1 MDDPETPEPP
11 GPPRPNSGVVLGLV
25 TLALVLAVGFFY
37 LTNDDRR
44 DRRADAVT
52 QAAASAD
59 EAVQAMGDAARNA
72 ADDLDRTR

>member
-1 MDDPETPEPP
+1 MTDLHRFTPSEPP
-11 GPPRPNSGVVLGLV
+11 RSKSGVVLGV
-25 TLALVLAVGFFY
+25 VALALVLAVGFFY

-59 EAVQAMGDAARNA
+59 EAVQAMGDATRNA
-72 ADDLDRTR
+72 ANDLDRAR

>member
-1 MDDPETPEPP
+1 MDDTETPEPP

-25 TLALVLAVGFFY
+25 ALALVLAVGFFY

-44 DRRADAVT
+44 DRRAEAVT

-72 ADDLDRTR
+72 ADDLDRAR

>member
-1 MDDPETPEPP
+1 MQTAK
-11 GPPRPNSGVVLGLV
+11 RFVSRLTRQ

-44 DRRADAVT
+44 DRRAEAVT

-72 ADDLDRTR
+72 ADDLDRAR

>member
-1 MDDPETPEPP
+1 MDDPEPP
-11 GPPRPNSGVVLGLV
+11 KPPRQPHPNSGVVLGLV
-25 TLALVLAVGFFY
+25 ALALVLAVGFFY

-59 EAVQAMGDAARNA
+59 EAGQAMGDAAQNA
-72 ADDLDRTR
+72 ADDLNRTR

>member
-25 TLALVLAVGFFY
+25 ALALVLAVGFFY

-52 QAAASAD
+52 QAAA
-59 EAVQAMGDAARNA
+59 
-72 ADDLDRTR
+72 

>member
-1 MDDPETPEPP
+1 MADLHRFTPSEPP
-11 GPPRPNSGVVLGLV
+11 RSNSGVVLGV
-25 TLALVLAVGFFY
+25 VALALVLAVGFFY

-59 EAVQAMGDAARNA
+59 EAVQAMGDATRNA
-72 ADDLDRTR
+72 ANDLDRER

>member
-1 MDDPETPEPP
+1 MADLRRFTPSEPP
-11 GPPRPNSGVVLGLV
+11 RSNSGVVLGV
-25 TLALVLAVGFFY
+25 VALALVLAVGFFY

-59 EAVQAMGDAARNA
+59 EAVQAMGDATRNA
-72 ADDLDRTR
+72 ANDLDRAR

>member
-1 MDDPETPEPP
+1 MTDLHRFTPSEPP
-11 GPPRPNSGVVLGLV
+11 RSNSGVVLGV
-25 TLALVLAVGFFY
+25 VALALILAVGFFY

-59 EAVQAMGDAARNA
+59 EAVQSMGDATRNA
-72 ADDLDRTR
+72 ANDLDRER